1 MNGRLRA
8 VQVLLAAV
16 FAGAGAAKPAFDKDR
31 LREPVPWAGEQKNP
45 GATSRNHFGV
55 VAGLSVPDVCS

>member
-31 LREPVPWAGEQKNP
+31 LREPVPWAGE
-45 GATSRNHFGV
+45 
-55 VAGLSVPDVCS
+55 